1 MDSKLLVGLIKEV
14 VKNEVKQQVKEEL
27 AKLIKSG
34 AVTLNK
40 ERKEK
45 TSLKELSEVNEWA
58 IPIKKGAPIKIGR
71 AHV

>member
-27 AKLIKSG
+27 AK
-34 AVTLNK
+34 
-40 ERKEK
+40 
-45 TSLKELSEVNEWA
+45 
-58 IPIKKGAPIKIGR
+58 IGR